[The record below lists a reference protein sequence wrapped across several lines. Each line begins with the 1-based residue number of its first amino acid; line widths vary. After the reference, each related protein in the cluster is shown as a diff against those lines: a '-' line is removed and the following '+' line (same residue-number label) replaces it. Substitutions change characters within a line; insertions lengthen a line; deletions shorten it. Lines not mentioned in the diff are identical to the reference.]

1 MHSTDQYFSYF
12 KLSIEAYSLPKSFTF
27 PFFYQ
32 PHPLCLLAAE
42 QLQQY
47 LISQKQW
54 HHDFNATGKMFGVL
68 LVQNEQ
74 QEIGFLS
81 AFSGKVADQNLLPGF
96 VPPVY
101 DMLKKEGF
109 FVQEFD
115 RVTRVSKQAKVLEV
129 NPEIADLSKKLS
141 NEKKAFELD
150 LDAQQQMMAISR
162 KERKLLRQ
170 QSTCDLNLEQ
180 ITTLNEKLAKQS
192 ISDKNT
198 LRDLKQNWQHK
209 IETINQQLT
218 VLTDALEHLKELR
231 KTLSAALQ
239 KKIFEQYRFLNI
251 AGEQRDLNDIF
262 KSLPLSIPP
271 AGSGECAAPKLLQYA
286 FIYGLKPLALA
297 EFWWGSAPKSEV
309 RQHGTFYPSCTSK
322 CQPILGHMLKG
333 IQLDDNPLLV
343 NAAVDKEIEVI
354 YQDEAMLVINKPNE
368 LLSVPGKSIK
378 DSVLTRLRKQFPEA
392 TGPLIVHRLDMA
404 TSGLM
409 LIALTQRANKS
420 LTKQFRTRTVEKC
433 YVALIEGKLQ
443 QAQGEISLPL
453 RGDLFDRPRQLVCFE
468 DGKPASTSWQVLEIT
483 DGRTKLSLN
492 PKTGRT
498 HQLRVHCAHAEGL
511 GMPIVGDCLY
521 GQSDSRLHLHAQSI
535 RFLHPYTKAEMFF
548 EIEADF

>member
-12 KLSIEAYSLPKSFTF
+12 KLSIEAFSLPERFTF

-42 QLQQY
+42 QLQQR
-47 LISQKQW
+47 LTSQKQW
-54 HHDFNATGKMFGVL
+54 RHDFSATGKMFGVL
-68 LVQNEQ
+68 LVENQQ

-109 FVQEFD
+109 FVEEFE
-115 RVTRVSKQAKVLEV
+115 RVNRISKQANVLEE
-129 NPEIADLSKKLS
+129 NPEIAALRQKLI
-141 NEKKAFELD
+141 NEKKAFEQD
-150 LDAQQQMMAISR
+150 LEAHQQIMVLSR
-162 KERKLLRQ
+162 KERKKLRE
-170 QSTCDLNLEQ
+170 QSKCDLDVEQ
-180 ITTLNEKLAKQS
+180 VTTLNERLAKQS
-192 ISDKNT
+192 ISEKNS

-209 IETINQQLT
+209 IATIEQQLT
-218 VLTDALEHLKELR
+218 VLTDAVEDLKEQR
-231 KTLSAALQ
+231 KALSAALQ
-239 KKIFEQYRFLNI
+239 RKIFEQYRFLNI

-262 KSLPLSIPP
+262 KPLPLSIPP

-286 FIYGLKPLALA
+286 FIHGLKPLALA

-322 CQPILGHMLKG
+322 CVPILDHMLDG
-333 IQLDDNPLLV
+333 IKLDDNPLLV
-343 NAAVDKEIEVI
+343 NTAADKEIEII
-354 YQDEAMLVINKPNE
+354 YQDESMLVINKPNE

-420 LTKQFRTRTVEKC
+420 LTKQFRTRTIEKY

-443 QAQGEISLPL
+443 QAQGEIFLPL

-468 DGKPASTSWQVLEIT
+468 DGKPANTSWKILKVT
-483 DGRTKLSLN
+483 NDRTKLSLN

-498 HQLRVHCAHAEGL
+498 HQLRVHCAHAKGL

-521 GQSDSRLHLHAQSI
+521 GQRASRLHLHAQSI

-548 EIEADF
+548 EIEAEF